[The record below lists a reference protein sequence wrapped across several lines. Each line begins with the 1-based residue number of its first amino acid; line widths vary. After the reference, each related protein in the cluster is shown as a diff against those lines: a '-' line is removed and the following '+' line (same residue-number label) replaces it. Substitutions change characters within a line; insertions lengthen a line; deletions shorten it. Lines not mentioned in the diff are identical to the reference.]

1 MVWLRLR
8 AESPGT
14 DARFR
19 ELFQALGL
27 DLVEAT
33 AVTVERGQ
41 PPGELLPPA
50 QDDVHVLGI
59 DLEAA
64 ADALSQFGSYE
75 RRTGSEKWVIDCLA
89 TFGDLR
95 WGGA

>member
-1 MVWLRLR
+1 VVWLRLR

-33 AVTVERGQ
+33 AVTVLRGD
-41 PPGELLPPA
+41 GEM
-50 QDDVHVLGI
+50 DN
-59 DLEAA
+59 
-64 ADALSQFGSYE
+64 
-75 RRTGSEKWVIDCLA
+75 A
-89 TFGDLR
+89 TAVV
-95 WGGA
+95 W